1 MNEIYFDNKLI
12 SFDRKITSNKT
23 KYLEAQKKL
32 NSLTTKEY
40 DIFLDR
46 IYFTSNQGSQK
57 TFFLSTNPQI
67 RIKKKQ
73 RNLAE
78 NENKYLM
85 LNLGHYI
92 LLPYIKI
99 SEQRMEIKFDND
111 PLVVELNNYLT
122 KM

>member
-57 TFFLSTNPQI
+57 TFFLSTNP
-67 RIKKKQ
+67 
-73 RNLAE
+73 
-78 NENKYLM
+78 
-85 LNLGHYI
+85 
-92 LLPYIKI
+92 
-99 SEQRMEIKFDND
+99 
-111 PLVVELNNYLT
+111 
-122 KM
+122 

>member
-40 DIFLDR
+40 DVFLDR